1 VQEIER
7 AVRAFVAAGE
17 RRSVQVDFLSGPLRG
32 LSIGAGAD
40 DAFPGGSLLKLVL
53 ALAAYRLAAA
63 RELELSSEI
72 DVAEL
77 ARPADEATILAA
89 FDPGRRLSLR
99 ELVRLAL
106 VTSDNAAADYLVRRI
121 GFAELERELA
131 FLGATRTRF
140 ERGFA
145 PGQHAGLMTANPTC
159 ARDAALWLRTLWA
172 GEAPGADEI
181 LAALTN
187 NLRNTRLT
195 APFERPVPHKTGSLA
210 GVVHDAALV
219 SGREHVLALV
229 VLTEREPDEA
239 LAALALARLASDVWT
254 SLGERL

>member
-7 AVRAFVAAGE
+7 AVGAFVAAGE
-17 RRSVQVDFLSGPLRG
+17 RRSVQIDFLSGPLG
-32 LSIGAGAD
+32 GVSIGVGTKD
-40 DAFPGGSLLKLVL
+40 TFPGGSLLKIVL

-63 RELELSSEI
+63 RELDLSAEI
-72 DVAEL
+72 GVAEL
-77 ARPADEATILAA
+77 SRSADEATVLAA

-99 ELVRLAL
+99 ELVRLAI

-121 GFAELERELA
+121 GLAELERELA
-131 FLGATRTRF
+131 LHGAARTRF

-145 PGQHAGLMTANPTC
+145 PARHAELMTANPTC
-159 ARDAALWLRTLWA
+159 ARDVALWLRVLWA
-172 GEAPGADEI
+172 REVPGAEDI

-210 GVVHDAALV
+210 GVVHDAALL
-219 SGREHVLALV
+219 SGREQVLALV

-239 LAALALARLASDVWT
+239 LAAMALARLASDVWT